1 MKKNSN
7 TILIAIIAALCIAVF
22 AFYYQERIEAAI
34 NSGNFIDAAI
44 LNFKRITG
52 LLDFSWKAIGLN
64 FALVAASLLIELYFL
79 GWQNSSLKRLLK
91 PSGTAAGDLWCWLL
105 SVFYL
110 YRIFVLIFSFG
121 IFYVL
126 TSFLVNRFH
135 FDLLSKVT
143 PVIAFIILLVLSDLK
158 HYVRHLITHKVGFL
172 WELHKYHHS
181 AIEMNMITGQRG
193 HFLEAA
199 FISFFDSLLFIM
211 LGAPAEMYLTLIV
224 FREMHVMFVHSD
236 VNWNWGWVGQ
246 YILVSPRAH
255 VLHHSA
261 ATRHYD
267 SNFGSMF
274 IFWDRLFKTWNDP
287 LIETEK
293 IEIGLP
299 ENPFNKQGF
308 FADMILVY
316 KDFLSRLLPEKKG

>member
-1 MKKNSN
+1 MKKNLN
-7 TILIAIIAALCIAVF
+7 NALTLIIAFFCIAVF
-22 AFYYQERIEAAI
+22 VFYYQDRILAALHSDNFFEEAV
-34 NSGNFIDAAI
+34 

-52 LLDFSWKAIGLN
+52 LLDFSWKTIAFN
-64 FALVAASLLIELYFL
+64 FGIVALSLLIELVFL

-135 FDLLSKVT
+135 FDLLSKVN
-143 PVIAFIILLVLSDLK
+143 PICAFIILLVLSDLK

-181 AIEMNMITGQRG
+181 AIEMNMITAQRG

-199 FISFFDSLLFIM
+199 FITFFDSMLFIV
-211 LGAPAEMYLTLIV
+211 LGAPADLYLTLVV
-224 FREMHVMFVHSD
+224 FREMHVMFVHSN
-236 VNWNWGWVGQ
+236 VNWDWGWVGK

-255 VLHHSA
+255 VLHHSLA
-261 ATRHYD
+261 PKHFD
-267 SNFGSMF
+267 SNYGSMF
-274 IFWDRLFKTWNDP
+274 IFWDRIFKTWNNP
-287 LIETEK
+287 IAETEK

-299 ENPFNKQGF
+299 ENPFNKNGF
-308 FADMILVY
+308 FNDMILAY
-316 KDFLSRLLPEKKG
+316 KAFLNRLLPDKKA

>member
-1 MKKNSN
+1 MIKISN
-7 TILIAIIAALCIAVF
+7 IIFAVILAAVCTAVFVCYYHDRIIAALHSDNFLEIAV
-22 AFYYQERIEAAI
+22 
-34 NSGNFIDAAI
+34 

-52 LLDFSWKAIGLN
+52 LLDFSWKAIALN
-64 FALVAASLLIELYFL
+64 FALVAASLLIEWCFL

-91 PSGTAAGDLWCWLL
+91 PSGTAMGDLWCWLL

-110 YRIFVLIFSFG
+110 YRIFVLLFSFG

-135 FDLLSKVT
+135 FDLLSKVS
-143 PVIAFIILLVLSDLK
+143 PVIAFVILLVLSDLK

-181 AIEMNMITGQRG
+181 AIEMNMITAQRG

-199 FISFFDSLLFIM
+199 FISFFDAMLFIM
-211 LGAPAEMYLTLIV
+211 LGAPADLYLTLVV
-224 FREMHVMFVHSD
+224 FREMHVMFVHSN
-236 VNWNWGWVGQ
+236 VNWDWGWVGK

-255 VLHHSA
+255 VLHHSLA
-261 ATRHYD
+261 PKHFD
-267 SNFGSMF
+267 SNYGSMF
-274 IFWDRLFKTWNDP
+274 IFWDRIFKTWNNP
-287 LIETEK
+287 LVETEK

-299 ENPFNKQGF
+299 ENPFNKNGF
-308 FADMILVY
+308 FQDMLLAF
-316 KDFLSRLLPEKKG
+316 KSFLNRLLPEKNN